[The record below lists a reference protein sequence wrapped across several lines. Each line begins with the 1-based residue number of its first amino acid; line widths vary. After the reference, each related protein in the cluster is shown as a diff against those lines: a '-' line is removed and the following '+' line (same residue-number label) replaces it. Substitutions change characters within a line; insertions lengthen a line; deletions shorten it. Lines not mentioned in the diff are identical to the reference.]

1 MEKFVTY
8 YRVSTAKQG
17 ASGLGLEAQQAAVES
32 YVGRESGQIVAPPFI
47 EVESGKL
54 KDRPQLKRAIAHARQ
69 HKAVLLVAKLD
80 RLARNVSFLANL
92 LEAGVDFR
100 ACDNPHATRLTI
112 HILAAVAEEEARAIS
127 ERTKAA
133 LKAAKARGVKLG
145 SSREHHWEG
154 KEQHRTEGQ
163 KKATIAAAKLRKSQ
177 HMVAESEVLPKLL
190 DLRKAGKSLR
200 KIAEEMNR
208 QEVLSPTGR
217 SWNPMM
223 IQRLLKPFKSNKNT
237 VQ

>member
-1 MEKFVTY
+1 MEKFVAY
-8 YRVSTAKQG
+8 YRVSTSKQG

-32 YVGRESGQIVAPPFI
+32 YVGRESGQIVAPPFVEI
-47 EVESGKL
+47 ESGKL

-145 SSREHHWEG
+145 SSRENHWQG
-154 KEQHRTEGQ
+154 REQQRSEGQ
-163 KKATIAAAKLRKSQ
+163 KKATIAATKLRKSQ
-177 HMVAESEVLPKLL
+177 HMVPESEVLPKLL
-190 DLRKAGKSLR
+190 ELRNSGQSLR
-200 KIAEEMNR
+200 EIAQEMNR
-208 QEVLSPTGR
+208 QEILSPTGR
-217 SWNPMM
+217 AWNPMM
-223 IQRLLKPFKSNKNT
+223 VQRLLKTRKSKT
-237 VQ
+237 D